1 MKWIAAF
8 LVVVGL
14 LFAAATVLKR
24 GASDAPGTTDTT
36 ALSADHRE
44 RVRQFW
50 ETYRQAT
57 ALRIAGRSADAAE
70 AYARAL
76 ALNPG
81 HQDALYYQGNMEFDL
96 GRLADAQRAWRR
108 LVDVDPSNARGHSQ
122 LGMLYSC
129 VGEPAFLDLESAA
142 TEFQRALEINRE
154 ETGPL
159 LQLGEIALLQ
169 GDLAQARSWFDKVV
183 GSNFSSVE
191 ALFYLG
197 YLAWKAGASD
207 RATEFLATA
216 VGHARPAE
224 RAKGVPGEG
233 DTRAGKGPMVAN
245 PAQCRAMRA
254 AVADLAAL
262 NPDAVAHRVGPIY
275 REFDALLEDVRRK
288 LPQ

>member
-1 MKWIAAF
+1 MRWIAAF
-8 LVVVGL
+8 LAVVGL
-14 LFAAATVLKR
+14 LFVAASVVKR
-24 GASDAPGTTDTT
+24 GGFDAPGTTDTT
-36 ALSADHRE
+36 APSADQRE
-44 RVRQFW
+44 RMRQFW

-57 ALRIAGRSADAAE
+57 ELRIAGRSAEAAD

-142 TEFQRALEINRE
+142 AEFQRALEINRE

-169 GDLAQARSWFDKVV
+169 GDLAQARSWFEKVV

-197 YLAWKAGASD
+197 YLAWKASASN
-207 RATEFLATA
+207 RATEFLAA
-216 VGHARPAE
+216 AAGHARPAE
-224 RAKGVPGEG
+224 RAMGVPGEG
-233 DTRAGKGPMVAN
+233 DTRAGKGPVAAS
-245 PAQCRAMRA
+245 PAPCRPMRA
-254 AVADLAAL
+254 AVSDLGAL
-262 NPDAVAHRVGPIY
+262 APDAVAHRMGPIY
-275 REFDALLEDVRRK
+275 REFDALLESVRRK
-288 LPQ
+288 LPR